1 MPRASVT
8 RWRLVPALPQSVGFE
23 PVAAPLSSP
32 ARSRRRRSPGSP
44 RSRPPRAGVR
54 AAPDAGA
61 ATRRPPAS
69 RAAGASSSYR
79 SRTSSRPS
87 ASPDG
92 WIPSRSPPAVEARI
106 GAKTSPDCPG
116 PARVLPA
123 ATSAILV
130 DPIEA
135 VAPRRMGR
143 APSPLPPSPPPGQ
156 AWRRSSMVTPDVTL
170 SCPIWSR
177 WGPRLR
183 RGCGTE
189 GTQRLKGRGASS
201 IVMTGFE
208 RQPGRPDHRQA
219 PPPAGEVPSMD
230 NRASGTPRRNA
241 RRETPPVESRR
252 ASGAQRD
259 RRCVRTWGSD
269 QPHRTTRQRGRSR
282 RDLEASDAS
291 LSGSPRTRH
300 MAGHDMGGPPSPGGH
315 GPRRDAIFDDTGQ
328 WWHRGATAEARRRPI
343 RPHPGRWS
351 VSARSNA
358 ACRLVAAARRS
369 DPGRRSP
376 SEVVGRGDRR
386 RAASRSPW
394 ATRPWSWPGVER
406 LRAPCACAARGPPG
420 RPPRRARRESD
431 RRRSPGSRAQ

>member
-8 RWRLVPALPQSVGFE
+8 RWRLVPALPRSVGFE
-23 PVAAPLSSP
+23 PVAALLSSP

-44 RSRPPRAGVR
+44 RSRPPHAGVR

-69 RAAGASSSYR
+69 RAAGASSSCR

-92 WIPSRSPPAVEARI
+92 WLPSRSPPAVEARI
-106 GAKTSPDCPG
+106 GAKTWPDCPG
-116 PARVLPA
+116 PTRVLPA

-170 SCPIWSR
+170 SCPIWSG

-183 RGCGTE
+183 RGRGAE
-189 GTQRLKGRGASS
+189 GTQRLKERGASS

-230 NRASGTPRRNA
+230 NRASGTPRRNGPA
-241 RRETPPVESRR
+241 RDT
-252 ASGAQRD
+252 SGRISSSQ
-259 RRCVRTWGSD
+259 
-269 QPHRTTRQRGRSR
+269 
-282 RDLEASDAS
+282 
-291 LSGSPRTRH
+291 
-300 MAGHDMGGPPSPGGH
+300 
-315 GPRRDAIFDDTGQ
+315 
-328 WWHRGATAEARRRPI
+328 RGATRPALRPDLGKRPAGEPPSRTARRANAVGLAEIWRHPT
-343 RPHPGRWS
+343 RACPAHPGRGTW
-351 VSARSNA
+351 
-358 ACRLVAAARRS
+358 
-369 DPGRRSP
+369 
-376 SEVVGRGDRR
+376 
-386 RAASRSPW
+386 RA
-394 ATRPWSWPGVER
+394 TT
-406 LRAPCACAARGPPG
+406 
-420 RPPRRARRESD
+420 
-431 RRRSPGSRAQ
+431 

>member
-1 MPRASVT
+1 MPQPHVVSAGSLSGRLASI
-8 RWRLVPALPQSVGFE
+8 A
-23 PVAAPLSSP
+23 VAF
-32 ARSRRRRSPGSP
+32 GS
-44 RSRPPRAGVR
+44 G
-54 AAPDAGA
+54 GA
-61 ATRRPPAS
+61 DRCET
-69 RAAGASSSYR
+69 
-79 SRTSSRPS
+79 
-87 ASPDG
+87 
-92 WIPSRSPPAVEARI
+92 W
-106 GAKTSPDCPG
+106 PDCPG
-116 PARVLPA
+116 PTRVLPA

-143 APSPLPPSPPPGQ
+143 APSSSSPLPSSRPSVAAQQHGHARCDALVPHLVWMGAPPTPRPQNRGNAAPQGTGGLIDRDDRLRATAGPPG
-156 AWRRSSMVTPDVTL
+156 SSASSPA
-170 SCPIWSR
+170 
-177 WGPRLR
+177 GR
-183 RGCGTE
+183 RGPEHGQSVFRHAAE
-189 GTQRLKGRGASS
+189 ERPGARHLRSNL
-201 IVMTGFE
+201 VE
-208 RQPGRPDHRQA
+208 
-219 PPPAGEVPSMD
+219 PAGRNAAGV
-230 NRASGTPRRNA
+230 ASGLGEAT
-241 RRETPPVESRR
+241 S
-252 ASGAQRD
+252 QR
-259 RRCVRTWGSD
+259 TAT
-269 QPHRTTRQRGRSR
+269 PHRTTRQRGRSR

-300 MAGHDMGGPPSPGGH
+300 MAGQDMGGPPSPGGH

-343 RPHPGRWS
+343 RPRPGLWS

-376 SEVVGRGDRR
+376 SKVVGRGDRR

-406 LRAPCACAARGPPG
+406 LRTPCACAARGPPG